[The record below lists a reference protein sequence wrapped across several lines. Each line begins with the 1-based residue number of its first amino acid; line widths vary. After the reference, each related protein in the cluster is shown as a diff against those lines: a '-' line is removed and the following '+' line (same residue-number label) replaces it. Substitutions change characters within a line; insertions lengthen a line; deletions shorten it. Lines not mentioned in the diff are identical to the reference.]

1 MRGGRA
7 GRLGIALPRAAG
19 RAGRLGMALRVLALF
34 GALLSVA
41 PAHHKRLSTLS
52 SHTAFEAPIE

>member
-41 PAHHKRLSTLS
+41 PAHHKRSSTLR
-52 SHTAFEAPIE
+52 SHTAF